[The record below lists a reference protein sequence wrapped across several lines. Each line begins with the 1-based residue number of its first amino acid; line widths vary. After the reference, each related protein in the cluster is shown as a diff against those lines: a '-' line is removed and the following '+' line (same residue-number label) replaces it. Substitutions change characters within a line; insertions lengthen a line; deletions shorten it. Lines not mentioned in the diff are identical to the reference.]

1 MKHLITTLCIV
12 VLAYLL
18 SLLLVQPFALS
29 TATLLSASDRSDFSV
44 TDYYNTV
51 ANGRKVRTLDRDI
64 AIINIDNADREE
76 IASLLRI
83 VNLCNPRAIGLD
95 VLFKKERDGDE
106 PLLEAVN
113 QSRRLVLAGTVR
125 QIGDTTLFERA
136 AGSYFAPAMPQH
148 AVGAVNL
155 PAKYEKSVIRK
166 FPIAFDIAGES
177 EPMPSFVTAL
187 VREIDRAKYDKL
199 VTRGKATQYIN
210 YPSVEFPVYEPQEV
224 ADRAEELEGKI
235 VMIGAMTERGDTHVT
250 PIESHMSGIEI
261 HAHALH
267 TIINDK
273 YIDTLPDWA
282 NWSVGFLLAFIIVYL
297 GQVLPARYKGVL
309 MRVIQFSLL
318 FVIIPVGY
326 YFFVNY
332 NISIDFTYAFLMVSF
347 SFFAADLWAGM
358 HGLADKSKSGASY
371 IKSKVRALS
380 VGGRRLSVLLVI
392 ILTASIAV
400 PAQYTLYKSIG
411 DVTIERQGKPLEVVK
426 GMKLSSQDV
435 INLGR
440 DGEVE
445 ILNSIDSRIYTS
457 VKPGSYTVLRITI
470 DAEAHAKDNTNAFKG
485 LGIKRE
491 AKKTEV
497 YEDEGVVSRA
507 LVVYDPD
514 NQNMEVDCRK
524 MGISLLSRL
533 GSGCPSQG
541 DNSLLKLKVDQPSA
555 DALAF
560 EFHNEFDFP
569 VYFNVLKI
577 KDAEAGAMDISEL
590 GQPIGCYVVQPRQS
604 LMRSQMDGLPQGERH
619 VLVMTHHYFDID
631 KLLLNID
638 ELKSSPVALP
648 AAPSQ
653 QELPVYVVALETIN
667 GQADDAKHKAT
678 PKP

>member
-1 MKHLITTLCIV
+1 MSWRQKDWIRHLSTTLCIV

-18 SLLLVQPFALS
+18 SLLLVQPLALS
-29 TATLLSASDRSDFSV
+29 TATLLSASDRSDFSI

-51 ANGRKVRTLDRDI
+51 ANGRKVRMLDQDI
-64 AIINIDNADREE
+64 AIINIDNADRQD

-95 VLFKKERDGDE
+95 VIFSKEREGDQ

-113 QSRRLVLAGTVR
+113 QAKHLVLAGTVR
-125 QIGDTTLFERA
+125 QQGDTALFERGR
-136 AGSYFAPAMPQH
+136 GSYFASAMPQH

-166 FPIAFDIAGES
+166 FPILFDVVDEA

-187 VREIDRAKYDKL
+187 VREVDRAKYDKL
-199 VTRGKATQYIN
+199 VSRGNATQYIN
-210 YPSVEFPVYEPQEV
+210 YPSVEFPVYEPEELN
-224 ADRAEELEGKI
+224 DRAEELEDKI
-235 VMIGAMTERGDTHVT
+235 LLIGAMTERGDTHVT
-250 PIESHMSGIEI
+250 PIQSHMSGIEI

-273 YIDTLPDWA
+273 FIDTLPDWA
-282 NWSVGFLLAFIIVYL
+282 NWSIGFLLAFIIVYMS
-297 GQVLPARYKGVL
+297 QIMPIRYKGVL
-309 MRVIQFSLL
+309 LRVIQFCLL

-347 SFFAADLWAGM
+347 SFFAADLWTGM
-358 HGLADKSKSGASY
+358 LGLADKSKSGAQY
-371 IKSKVRALS
+371 VKSRLRALS
-380 VGGRRLSVLLVI
+380 VGGSRLSVILMVLLSS
-392 ILTASIAV
+392 AFAAQ
-400 PAQYTLYKSIG
+400 AQYTLYKSVG
-411 DVTIERQGKPLEVVK
+411 DVSIERQGKPLDVVK

-435 INLGR
+435 INLGS

-445 ILNSIDSRIYTS
+445 ILNSVDSRIYTS
-457 VKPGSYTVLRITI
+457 VKPGRYTVLRITI
-470 DAEAHAKDNTNAFKG
+470 DAEAHAKDNSNAFKG
-485 LGIKRE
+485 LGVKRG

-507 LVVYDPD
+507 LVVYDPE

-533 GSGCPSQG
+533 GADANQQADSA
-541 DNSLLKLKVDQPSA
+541 LLKLKVDNPAA
-555 DALAF
+555 DALSF
-560 EFHNEFDFP
+560 EFYNEFEFP

-604 LMRSQMDGLPQGERH
+604 LMRGQMDNLPQGERH

-653 QELPVYVVALETIN
+653 QELPVYVVELGKN
-667 GQADDAKHKAT
+667 
-678 PKP
+678 